1 MVFRVT
7 DAVFD
12 SRTIPE
18 SHVLLR
24 SLPKLPYGTNF
35 TGLEK
40 TAAAFSAPVPVG
52 LAENDS
58 LTVTGPSLLNAF
70 DRLEVAEYSAKALI
84 RA

>member
-1 MVFRVT
+1 MVFGVT
-7 DAVFD
+7 D
-12 SRTIPE
+12 
-18 SHVLLR
+18 
-24 SLPKLPYGTNF
+24 
-35 TGLEK
+35 
-40 TAAAFSAPVPVG
+40 AAFSAPVPVV